1 MNHVSPSACSSRPPG
16 RSTTLRRPAR
26 ERRRFR
32 ALFTTAG
39 PVVIDDEATSP
50 MEDVLSVALFTTAG
64 PVVIDDEATSPMEDV
79 LSVALF
85 TTAGRVV
92 IDDEAAGP

>member
-1 MNHVSPSACSSRPPG
+1 MNDVVSA
-16 RSTTLRRPAR
+16 
-26 ERRRFR
+26 

-50 MEDVLSVALFTTAG
+50 MG
-64 PVVIDDEATSPMEDV
+64 DV

>member
-1 MNHVSPSACSSRPPG
+1 MNDVVSA
-16 RSTTLRRPAR
+16 
-26 ERRRFR
+26 

-39 PVVIDDEATSP
+39 PVVIDDEA
-50 MEDVLSVALFTTAG
+50 AG
-64 PVVIDDEATSPMEDV
+64 PWTMF